1 MIDTAIM
8 QPEGGASVGECK
20 IQEYNNIAHK
30 LNIIVYKKYLD
41 DSHSDALLQNILS
54 EPRNMKYPLLTKA
67 GQPSKKRNGTIYGDI
82 KEYIITYRGQ
92 IIKKPVYPW
101 NSEFKE
107 LRNKISETTEQKYNT
122 CALQIYNSGQ
132 VGIKPHRD
140 KEMNAGSKI
149 SSISLGETR
158 IMRFERSGFEPI
170 DIVLDK
176 GDLCIINYPTNNYWL
191 HSIPT
196 DDTTKSRA
204 SLIFRNF
211 D

>member
-1 MIDTAIM
+1 MIDTAITHT
-8 QPEGGASVGECK
+8 ECECK

-30 LNIIVYKKYLD
+30 LNFIVYKKYLE
-41 DSHSDALLQNILS
+41 DSHSDALLHNILS

-92 IIKKPVYPW
+92 IIKKPVYPL

-107 LRNKISETTEQKYNT
+107 LRNKITETTEQNYNT
-122 CALQIYNSGQ
+122 CALQIYNSGV

-149 SSISLGETR
+149 ASISLGESR
-158 IMRFERSGFEPI
+158 VMRFERSGFEPL
-170 DIVLDK
+170 DIMLDK
-176 GDLCIINYPTNNYWL
+176 GDLCVINYPTNNYWL
-191 HSIPT
+191 HSIPA
-196 DDTTKSRA
+196 DETTQVRA
-204 SLIFRNF
+204 SLIYRNF
-211 D
+211 EV